1 VSQDIGKRPGI
12 GALAPPSVSGRSEN
26 ELRELFLRRGL
37 APRTV
42 SMYVGIV
49 VRAETFCRGVGIS
62 IDELSAEDLARFAST
77 LPQSRTSLGNARA
90 ALGHYWSG
98 IGRRSFPRLDLVE
111 ILGVPSKDPLE
122 GLAAREMAR
131 EMTQAMQERS
141 RVSEQPTWSEMG
153 FDRDWLVTRLR
164 ARHLGPRT
172 AYNYVRQLAHLAQ
185 WCIEHGAT
193 IDTVSGGLLE
203 EYAEEL
209 PRSRSTRGSLRSALT
224 HYFAMTLHPEP
235 PLWAVR
241 VPKARRMVCRA
252 LEDDD
257 ARTLEAA
264 ALARND
270 QKGLAVIIGLYLGLR
285 RFEIAKLRW
294 ADFSDGWLHIVGK
307 GDVEASIPVHQVVVD
322 YLGRVPNRSVFLFPG
337 RSSGSLN
344 PTTLWGWVR
353 EVATEAGLGQVP
365 THVLRHTALA
375 TANDETGDLRSVQD
389 FARHAEP
396 TTTSGYTRTTRRRM
410 VAVSEAIG
418 GFYERP
424 DDPEA
429 EPFPA
434 RPGQPGLPLAELVAL
449 VEGAHAVDAWLDLA
463 DTLGQR
469 PGWRLRGS
477 GDGAGGIDYAFG
489 AGKLSASAMTW
500 TNGRAPTFTI
510 QCEVGPTVED
520 IVWWD
525 LPDVNSLGALL
536 ATFEAGGVPF
546 PPTGESVVADDGQD
560 AESEHV

>member
-1 VSQDIGKRPGI
+1 VSQDIGQLTGS
-12 GALAPPSVSGRSEN
+12 GASAPVPVGERTDD
-26 ELRELFLRRGL
+26 ELRGLFLRQGL
-37 APRTV
+37 APRTAA
-42 SMYVGIV
+42 MYGGII
-49 VRAETFCRGVGIS
+49 VRAQAFCRSEGVLL
-62 IDELSAEDLARFAST
+62 DELSAEDLAQFAAT
-77 LPQSRTSLGNARA
+77 LPQSRTTLSNARA

-98 IGRRSFPRLDLVE
+98 IGRRSYPRLDLAE

-131 EMTQAMQERS
+131 AMQERS
-141 RVSEQPTWSEMG
+141 PVSEQPTWSEMG
-153 FDRDWLVTRLR
+153 YDRDWLVARLR
-164 ARHLGPRT
+164 ARHLAPKT
-172 AYNYVRQLAHLAQ
+172 SYNYARQLGHLAH

-203 EYAEEL
+203 EYSNEL

-235 PLWAVR
+235 SLWAVR

-257 ARTLEAA
+257 ARILEAS

-270 QKGLAVIIGLYLGLR
+270 RKGLAVIIGLYLGLR

-322 YLGRVPNRSVFLFPG
+322 YLDRVPNRSVFVFPG
-337 RSSGSLN
+337 RSGGSLN

-396 TTTSGYTRTTRRRM
+396 TTTSGYTRTTKRRM

-418 GFYERP
+418 GFYDRP
-424 DDPEA
+424 EGSEA
-429 EPFPA
+429 EPTPA
-434 RPGQPGLPLAELVAL
+434 RPRHPGLSLADLVAL
-449 VEGAHAVDAWLDLA
+449 VEGPHAVDAWLDLA

-477 GDGAGGIDYAFG
+477 GDGGGVIAFAYG
-489 AGKLSASAMTW
+489 AGKLSAIVNTW
-500 TNGRAPTFTI
+500 TNGRPPTFVI
-510 QCEVGPTVED
+510 QCDVGPGDED
-520 IVWWD
+520 FVWWD

-536 ATFEAGGVPF
+536 ATFEGGGVPF
-546 PPTGESVVADDGQD
+546 PPTGECVIADDGQD

>member
-1 VSQDIGKRPGI
+1 MSQDIGQPTGS
-12 GALAPPSVSGRSEN
+12 GASAPVPVRERTDD
-26 ELRELFLRRGL
+26 ELRGLFLRQGL
-37 APRTV
+37 APRTAA
-42 SMYVGIV
+42 MYVGTI
-49 VRAETFCRGVGIS
+49 VRAETFCRSEGVS
-62 IDELSAEDLARFAST
+62 LDELSAEDLARFAAT
-77 LPQSRTSLGNARA
+77 LPQSRTTLGNTRA
-90 ALGHYWSG
+90 ALGHFWEG
-98 IGRRSFPRLDLVE
+98 TGRRSFPRLDLAE
-111 ILGVPSKDPLE
+111 LLGVPSKDPLE

-131 EMTQAMQERS
+131 AMQDRS
-141 RVSEQPTWSEMG
+141 AVSEQPTWSEMG
-153 FDRDWLVTRLR
+153 YDREWLIARLR
-164 ARHLGPRT
+164 ARHLAPKT
-172 AYNYVRQLAHLAQ
+172 AYVYATQLAALAK
-185 WCIEHGAT
+185 WCIERGAT

-203 EYAEEL
+203 EFAEEL

-270 QKGLAVIIGLYLGLR
+270 RKGLAVIIGLYLGLR

-307 GDVEASIPVHQVVVD
+307 GDVEASIPVHQVVAD
-322 YLGRVPNRSVFLFPG
+322 YLDRVSNRSVFVFPG
-337 RSSGSLN
+337 RAGGSLN

-353 EVATEAGLGQVP
+353 EVATEAGIGQVS
-365 THVLRHTALA
+365 THILRHTALA

-396 TTTSGYTRTTRRRM
+396 TTTSGYTRTTKRRM
-410 VAVSEAIG
+410 VAVSQAIG
-418 GFYERP
+418 AFYECP
-424 DDPEA
+424 EGSEA
-429 EPFPA
+429 ELAPT
-434 RPGQPGLPLAELVAL
+434 RPGHPGLPLADLVAL
-449 VEGAHAVDAWLDLA
+449 VEGPHAVEAWSDLA

-477 GDGAGGIDYAFG
+477 GDGGGTIAFAYS
-489 AGKLSASAMTW
+489 AGKLSAHASTW
-500 TNGRAPTFTI
+500 TNGRPPTFI
-510 QCEVGPTVED
+510 IECEVGPTAED
-520 IVWWD
+520 VVWWD

-546 PPTGESVVADDGQD
+546 PPTGESVIADDGQD